1 LPFTPV
7 KPALA
12 RTVLLAAALLAG
24 AHLAAA
30 QAGTS
35 PAPAEPATAP
45 ATDTPAVY
53 LIDPAHTHIQWE
65 VRHFG
70 TSTSRGRFDDIS
82 GHVTLERAAQ
92 RGEAAITIGTA
103 SINSGVAPLDT
114 ILRSHSFF
122 DVKNYPQAYF
132 VASQFRFAGGQPVEL
147 RGELTL
153 HGASQPVSL
162 RAASFNCYEHPVL
175 KREVCGGDFE
185 AEFSRSGFNITY
197 GLPVVGDTV
206 KLQIG
211 IEAIRQ

>member
-1 LPFTPV
+1 MSLPMTPV
-7 KPALA
+7 KPSSA
-12 RTVLLAAALLAG
+12 RTVLLAATLLAG

-30 QAGTS
+30 QGGTTS
-35 PAPAEPATAP
+35 APAAAD
-45 ATDTPAVY
+45 APAVY

-114 ILRSHSFF
+114 ILRSPSFL
-122 DVKNYPQAYF
+122 DVKNHPQAYF
-132 VASQFRFAGGQPVEL
+132 VASRFRFVDGQPVEL

>member
-1 LPFTPV
+1 MPASLTAL
-7 KPALA
+7 KPAPV
-12 RTVLLAAALLAG
+12 RGGLLAAALLAG

-30 QAGTS
+30 QA
-35 PAPAEPATAP
+35 PVAQAPAAP
-45 ATDTPAVY
+45 EKQTVY

-70 TSTSRGRFDDIS
+70 TSTSRGRFDDIA
-82 GHVTLERAAQ
+82 GHVALDRAAQ
-92 RGEAAITIGTA
+92 QGEASITIGTA

-114 ILRSHSFF
+114 ILRSHSFL
-122 DVKNYPQAYF
+122 DVKNHPQAYF
-132 VASQFRFAGGQPVEL
+132 VASRFRFADGKPVEL

-153 HGASQPVSL
+153 HGASQPLSL
-162 RAASFNCYEHPVL
+162 RAVSFNCYEHPVL

-185 AEFSRSGFNITY
+185 AEFSRSGFGITY

>member
-1 LPFTPV
+1 MFSPDVTRFAAPWL
-7 KPALA
+7 
-12 RTVLLAAALLAG
+12 LLAC

-30 QAGTS
+30 QA
-35 PAPAEPATAP
+35 PATAE
-45 ATDTPAVY
+45 APAVY

-70 TSTSRGRFDDIS
+70 TSTSRGRFDDVT

-92 RGEAAITIGTA
+92 RGEASIVIGTA
-103 SINSGVAPLDT
+103 GINSGVAPLDS
-114 ILRSHSFF
+114 ILRSHSFL
-122 DVKNYPQAYF
+122 DVQNFPQAWF
-132 VASQFRFAGGQPVEL
+132 VASNFRFVDGQPAEL

-153 HGASQPVSL
+153 HGQSQAVSL
-162 RAASFNCYEHPVL
+162 RAVHFNCYEHPVL

-185 AEFSRSGFNITY
+185 ASFSRSAFGITY

-206 KLQIG
+206 TLQIG

>member
-1 LPFTPV
+1 MSFILTPV
-7 KPALA
+7 KPASA
-12 RTVLLAAALLAG
+12 RAILLGAALLAG

-30 QAGTS
+30 QAAAEPT
-35 PAPAEPATAP
+35 PAPASIAA
-45 ATDTPAVY
+45 DTTAVY

-70 TSTSRGRFDDIS
+70 TSTSRGRFDDIA

-92 RGEAAITIGTA
+92 RGEASITIGTA
-103 SINSGVAPLDT
+103 TVNSGVAPLDT
-114 ILRSHSFF
+114 ILRSSSFL
-122 DVKNYPQAYF
+122 DVKNHPQAYF
-132 VASQFRFAGGQPVEL
+132 VASNFRFVDGQPAEL

-162 RAASFNCYEHPVL
+162 RAASFNCYAHPVL

-185 AEFSRSGFNITY
+185 AEFSRSGFGITY
-197 GLPVVGDTV
+197 GLPFVGDTV

>member
-1 LPFTPV
+1 
-7 KPALA
+7 
-12 RTVLLAAALLAG
+12 
-24 AHLAAA
+24 LAAA
-30 QAGTS
+30 QAAAGTE
-35 PAPAEPATAP
+35 A
-45 ATDTPAVY
+45 PAVY
-53 LIDPAHTHIQWE
+53 LIDPAHTHIQWA

-92 RGEAAITIGTA
+92 RGEASITIGTA
-103 SINSGVAPLDT
+103 GINSGVAPLDS
-114 ILRSHSFF
+114 ILRSHSFL

-132 VASQFRFAGGQPVEL
+132 VASNFRFVDGQPAEL

-153 HGASQPVSL
+153 HGQSQALSL
-162 RAASFNCYEHPVL
+162 HAVHFNCYEHPML

-185 AEFSRSGFNITY
+185 ATFSRSAFGITY

-206 KLQIG
+206 TLQIG

>member
-1 LPFTPV
+1 MASFPPPV
-7 KPALA
+7 KPAPRTALA
-12 RTVLLAAALLAG
+12 RASLLAGALLAG

-30 QAGTS
+30 QA
-35 PAPAEPATAP
+35 PV
-45 ATDTPAVY
+45 ATDAPAVY

-92 RGEAAITIGTA
+92 RGEASITIGTA

-114 ILRSHSFF
+114 ILRSHSFL
-122 DVKNYPQAYF
+122 DVKNHPQAYF
-132 VASQFRFAGGQPVEL
+132 VANRVRFADGQPVEL

-162 RAASFNCYEHPVL
+162 RALSFNCYEHPVL